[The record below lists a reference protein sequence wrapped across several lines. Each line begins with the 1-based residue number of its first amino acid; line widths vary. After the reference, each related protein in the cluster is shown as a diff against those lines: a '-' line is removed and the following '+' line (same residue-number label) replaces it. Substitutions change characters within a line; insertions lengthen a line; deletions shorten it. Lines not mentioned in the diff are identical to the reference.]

1 MATPITS
8 DQATDRP
15 LRRDAERNRLL
26 ILEAAREVFA
36 TRGLDAGLDEIA
48 RHAGLGVGTVYRRF
62 PDKEQLID
70 ALFEERVDAIR
81 DVAARALELEDPWN
95 GFACF
100 MEWGLE
106 LQMADRGLKELLLTT
121 RPGLERV
128 AEARQ
133 RIRPFADAVI
143 ERAQATGVLRADF
156 SAREIPLIQLMLSG
170 VIDACR
176 EEEPELWRRYLAVLL
191 AGLRA
196 DAAGPLPVA
205 ALTEDALQRVL
216 ACRHGAR

>member
-1 MATPITS
+1 MGTEATP
-8 DQATDRP
+8 DQETGKP
-15 LRRDAERNRLL
+15 LRRDAARNRLL
-26 ILEAAREVFA
+26 ILAAAREVFA
-36 TRGLDAGLDEIA
+36 SRGLDAGLDEIA

-81 DVAARALELEDPWN
+81 DVAQRALELEDPWE
-95 GFACF
+95 GFSRF
-100 MEWGLE
+100 LEWSLE
-106 LQMADRGLKELLLTT
+106 LQMADRGLKELLLST

-133 RIRPFADAVI
+133 RIRPFADAVV
-143 ERAQATGVLRADF
+143 ERAQAAGVLRADF
-156 SAREIPLIQLMLSG
+156 SAREIPLVHLMLSG
-170 VIDACR
+170 IIDASR
-176 EEEPELWRRYLAVLL
+176 QEEPELWRRYVAVLL

-196 DAAGPLPVA
+196 DAVGPLPVA
-205 ALTEDALQRVL
+205 ALSEDALQRVL